1 MSTKSQRVWD
11 ARRRNARK
19 LAEMGDG
26 DEDKALDLIL
36 RTIRYALADAREFEM
51 ENTDEAYCNSARA
64 AHKAGLLE
72 RRRARLESEW
82 AAYGLTLVN
91 YGLYPTVT
99 THKGGG
105 DVIGLDYFD

>member
-36 RTIRYALADAREFEM
+36 RTIRYALADVREFER
-51 ENTDEAYCNSARA
+51 NTSEAYYKSARSS
-64 AHKAGLLE
+64 HKAKLLE

-82 AAYGLTLVN
+82 AAYELILVN

-105 DVIGLDYFD
+105 DVIDLDYFD